1 MKRVL
6 AALLVLGA
14 TVPAMAQMPPPPP
27 GDAMSD
33 GPGGP
38 GGRSMRGPHG
48 MQQMFA
54 SMSPAGRATMMAA
67 FKSTGPRMSHEA
79 TKAARDR
86 MLAVLDADRLDP
98 VALKRAMDDEREASN
113 GAKLKQQGAMLVAFQ
128 QLSVADRRAF
138 VADARAMR
146 ARMDSR
152 MAEMRKRGGGPDGMM
167 PPPPME

>member
-1 MKRVL
+1 MKRAL
-6 AALLVLGA
+6 AALLLLGA

-27 GDAMSD
+27 VDAMSD
-33 GPGGP
+33 GA
-38 GGRSMRGPHG
+38 GGRGMHGPHG

-67 FKSTGPRMSHEA
+67 FKSTDRRMVHEA

-98 VALKRAMDDEREASN
+98 VALKRAMDDEREAASS
-113 GAKLKQQGAMLVAFQ
+113 AKLRQQGAMLVAFQ
-128 QLSVADRRAF
+128 QLSVADRHAF

-167 PPPPME
+167 PPPSME